1 MVNFITK
8 EFSEADTPV
17 ASNEWKNKSPK
28 ERVNLISKKINENE
42 NYKNFQV
49 IEADENAYITIKIE
63 NVIPAS
69 VRGTM
74 LLELEE
80 SLKNSI
86 EKAITIWLEPVGD
99 KSKLRNLRGIKF
111 KTID

>member
-1 MVNFITK
+1 MVNFITR
-8 EFSEADTPV
+8 EFSEADTPL
-17 ASNEWKNKSPK
+17 ASNEWKSKSSE
-28 ERVNLISKKINENE
+28 ERIQLIKKKINENE

-49 IEADENAYITIKIE
+49 IEADENAYITLKIE
-63 NVIPAS
+63 SVIPAS
-69 VRGTM
+69 VRGIL

-80 SLKNSI
+80 SLKKSI

-111 KTID
+111 KTVD